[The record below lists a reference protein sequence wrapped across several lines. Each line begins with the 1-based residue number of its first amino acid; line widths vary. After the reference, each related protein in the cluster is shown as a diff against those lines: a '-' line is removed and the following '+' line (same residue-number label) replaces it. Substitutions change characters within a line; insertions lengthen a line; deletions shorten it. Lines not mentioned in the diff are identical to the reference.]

1 MSLHSQVNGASPTAL
16 LAADGSPR
24 LPHVAYDGD
33 GYPYSDGEPLGQNS
47 PQIDQLFY
55 AFPALRSLVRRRF
68 PGAFVAS
75 DMFVYP
81 RRRDLKASVAP
92 DLFVA
97 FDAGDYWRDSYK
109 LFEGEPVPAF
119 VLEVLSGTTA
129 DNDLGPKRDKYAAM
143 GVQEFW
149 MFDPFAGR
157 IPALVAGYVLRNGAY
172 EPIEPLPRTAV
183 YPSAVLGVELRA
195 EGPNLRIRDSETGE
209 DLTGYEEERT
219 DRLAERERR
228 IVAEQR
234 AEAAEQRAESAEA
247 QVARLRSL
255 LARATE

>member
-1 MSLHSQVNGASPTAL
+1 M
-16 LAADGSPR
+16 
-24 LPHVAYDGD
+24 
-33 GYPYSDGEPLGQNS
+33 
-47 PQIDQLFY
+47 
-55 AFPALRSLVRRRF
+55 
-68 PGAFVAS
+68 
-75 DMFVYP
+75 
-81 RRRDLKASVAP
+81 AP

-97 FDAGDYWRDSYK
+97 FDAGDYWRNSYK

-143 GVQEFW
+143 GVSEFW

-228 IVAEQR
+228 SVAEER
-234 AEAAEQRAESAEA
+234 ARAAEERAQAAEQRAESAEA